1 MTLQGALLGLLIA
14 TACGLLYHLV
24 RGGPVRRMT
33 VFVLSAW
40 LSFFSGHLVGGW
52 VGLTA
57 PRLGTLNLLPAL
69 VATAL
74 GLIGTDFLA
83 RASQPV
89 IDEAM
94 RRNPP
99 DEDN

>member
-14 TACGLLYHLV
+14 TACGLLYHLI
-24 RGGPVRRMT
+24 RGGPLRRMAAYVVT
-33 VFVLSAW
+33 AW
-40 LSFFSGHLVGGW
+40 ISFFSGHLVGGW

-69 VATAL
+69 VATTL

-89 IDEAM
+89 ADDGVQ
-94 RRNPP
+94 RNPP
-99 DEDN
+99 DEDD

>member
-14 TACGLLYHLV
+14 TACGLLYHLL
-24 RGGPVRRMT
+24 RGGPLRRMT
-33 VFVLSAW
+33 AFVLTAW

-57 PRLGTLNLLPAL
+57 LRLGTLNLLPAL

-83 RASQPV
+83 RAAQPMT
-89 IDEAM
+89 DDPM
-94 RRNPP
+94 QRNPP
-99 DEDN
+99 EEDD

>member
-1 MTLQGALLGLLIA
+1 MTPQGLLLGLLIA
-14 TACGLLYHLV
+14 AACGLLYHLI
-24 RGGPVRRMT
+24 RGGPLRRMAA
-33 VFVLSAW
+33 FVVTAC
-40 LSFFSGHLVGGW
+40 LSFFSGHFVGGW

-83 RASQPV
+83 RAG
-89 IDEAM
+89 EAATDGGLP
-94 RRNPP
+94 RNPA
-99 DEDN
+99 DEDD